1 MLLPVLYFLNYNF
14 SSTEKLLQEKT
25 SNLILDNLQQV
36 GNQIENTCLDIIKIL
51 NVLSSDRIILS
62 ELSAGNTEVDHNQK
76 RNYYELSSQD
86 KIRMIRIESQLN
98 YVKTGI
104 FFNYDADVLLIDAR
118 GVVYSAMGRE
128 EEFTFKA
135 QLMERY
141 HETDWYR
148 NLTQGEQNIV
158 WLAPFRYGLSGINGN
173 TGYISAVRVI
183 QGGYPQ
189 RNLGIIMVNVNE
201 AQFNSVLEDQLNGI
215 VVLLNEKKEIIFS
228 TADHDHIEKI
238 NFQGILQQ
246 TTGLKKG
253 YILTELDDT
262 RFVINY
268 YPLNRFGWNLVSI
281 IPYSEVIK
289 EIDSLKKKIFTLNIF
304 SSSFL
309 FIIAVVFILYITNP
323 LKKLVERIKEMK
335 IGEHY
340 LQWPASYF
348 PDDVSGIVRSFDCLS
363 EQIEEL
369 VKVVIEEKRRE
380 QQLKYE
386 ALQAQIT
393 PHFLFNTLN
402 TIKWSAVMSGADN
415 VGKMIAALGKL
426 LEVSMSKGDEEVT
439 FKEEIQLIEAYV
451 FIQNVRYN
459 DRYALKIEADQRID
473 QLKVP
478 KLILQPLV
486 ENAIIH
492 GLKNIEDKGIIRIQA
507 KTEEGKLRIS
517 VIDNGEGIPEGKIQQ
532 ILDNTGGEGQ
542 KQKFSG
548 IGLSNVNE
556 RLKLRYGEKY
566 GISISSQV
574 GSGTIVDLML
584 PIIE

>member
-1 MLLPVLYFLNYNF
+1 
-14 SSTEKLLQEKT
+14 
-25 SNLILDNLQQV
+25 
-36 GNQIENTCLDIIKIL
+36 
-51 NVLSSDRIILS
+51 
-62 ELSAGNTEVDHNQK
+62 
-76 RNYYELSSQD
+76 
-86 KIRMIRIESQLN
+86 
-98 YVKTGI
+98 
-104 FFNYDADVLLIDAR
+104 
-118 GVVYSAMGRE
+118 
-128 EEFTFKA
+128 
-135 QLMERY
+135 
-141 HETDWYR
+141 
-148 NLTQGEQNIV
+148 
-158 WLAPFRYGLSGINGN
+158 
-173 TGYISAVRVI
+173 
-183 QGGYPQ
+183 
-189 RNLGIIMVNVNE
+189 
-201 AQFNSVLEDQLNGI
+201 
-215 VVLLNEKKEIIFS
+215 
-228 TADHDHIEKI
+228 
-238 NFQGILQQ
+238 
-246 TTGLKKG
+246 
-253 YILTELDDT
+253 
-262 RFVINY
+262 
-268 YPLNRFGWNLVSI
+268 
-281 IPYSEVIK
+281 
-289 EIDSLKKKIFTLNIF
+289 
-304 SSSFL
+304 
-309 FIIAVVFILYITNP
+309 
-323 LKKLVERIKEMK
+323 MK

-363 EQIEEL
+363 EKIEEL

-492 GLKNIEDKGIIRIQA
+492 GLKNIEDKGIIKIQA
-507 KTEEGKLRIS
+507 KTEEGKLKIS

-532 ILDNTGGEGQ
+532 ILDNTGGEGR